1 MHIALVTHYFPPEVN
16 APAQRAYDHARAW
29 IAAGHKVTIITAA
42 PSHPYGRTYPGYH
55 NQTHEELVDGIR
67 VLRLRTWLGP
77 NAGRFRRVA
86 NYLSFMAAAA
96 GCGRRLGP
104 VDLVI
109 STSPHFFSGLAGH
122 GLSRSRKAPWV
133 LEIRDIW
140 PDSIVAVGAARPS
153 PLLTAIARLARWAY
167 HASDRIISVSP
178 GFSAHFSD
186 YGVSPA
192 KVTLAPNGIEVKP
205 LASPTDPAAIPE
217 LAPLAGRF
225 IVAYMGTFGMAHGL
239 RTVLEAA
246 ELLKDDPRI
255 GFLLA
260 GSGAERDLLF
270 AQRAERGLDNV
281 VLLDQ
286 QPRARVAELWSAADA
301 SLVHLKDKPVFET
314 VIPTK
319 LLEGMAM
326 GKPILLGVRGE
337 ARAIVEQ
344 AEGGVAFAPEDAASL
359 AEAIVAM
366 ARDPAAARRLGENGR
381 QYVLANFDR
390 QRMAETYLEA
400 LVQTRRDFD
409 ARRRPG

>member
-16 APAQRAYDHARAW
+16 APAQRAYDHALAW

-42 PSHPYGRTYPGYH
+42 PSHPYGRTYPGYR
-55 NQTHEELVDGIR
+55 NETHEEQVEGIR
-67 VLRLRTWLGP
+67 VLRLRTWHGP

-86 NYLSFMAAAA
+86 NYLSFMMAAA

-109 STSPHFFSGLAGH
+109 STSPHFFSGLAGY
-122 GLSRSRKAPWV
+122 GLSRARKAPWV

-140 PDSIVAVGAARPS
+140 PDSIVAVGAAKPS

-167 HASDRIISVSP
+167 HKSDRIVSVSP
-178 GFSAHFSD
+178 GFSEHFSN
-186 YGVSPA
+186 YGVPPA
-192 KVTLAPNGIEVKP
+192 KVTLAANGVEVKP
-205 LASPTDPAAIPE
+205 LAARTDPAAVPE
-217 LAPLAGRF
+217 LAALAGRF

-239 RTVLEAA
+239 QTVLDAA

-270 AQRAERGLDNV
+270 ARQAERGLTNV

-301 SLVHLKDKPVFET
+301 SIVHLKDKPVFET

-326 GKPILLGVRGE
+326 AKPILLGVRGQ
-337 ARAIVEQ
+337 AQAIVE
-344 AEGGVAFAPEDAASL
+344 AADAGVTFPPENAPAL
-359 AEAIVAM
+359 ADAIVSM
-366 ARDPAAARRLGENGR
+366 AQDPAGSRRLGENGR
-381 QYVLANFDR
+381 RYVLANFDR

-409 ARRRPG
+409 AKRRPE

>member
-1 MHIALVTHYFPPEVN
+1 VE
-16 APAQRAYDHARAW
+16 
-29 IAAGHKVTIITAA
+29 
-42 PSHPYGRTYPGYH
+42 
-55 NQTHEELVDGIR
+55 GIR
-67 VLRLRTWLGP
+67 VLRLRTWHGP

-86 NYLSFMAAAA
+86 NYLSFMMAAA

-109 STSPHFFSGLAGH
+109 STSPHFFSGLAGY
-122 GLSRSRKAPWV
+122 GLSRARKAPWV

-140 PDSIVAVGAARPS
+140 PDSIVAVGAAKPS

-167 HASDRIISVSP
+167 HKSDRIVSVSP
-178 GFSAHFSD
+178 GFSEHFSN
-186 YGVSPA
+186 YGVPPA
-192 KVTLAPNGIEVKP
+192 KVTLAANGVEVKP
-205 LASPTDPAAIPE
+205 LAARTDPAAVPE
-217 LAPLAGRF
+217 LAALAGRF

-239 RTVLEAA
+239 QTVLDAA

-270 AQRAERGLDNV
+270 ARQAERGLTNV

-301 SLVHLKDKPVFET
+301 SIVHLKDKPVFET

-326 GKPILLGVRGE
+326 AKPILLGVRGQ
-337 ARAIVEQ
+337 AQAIVE
-344 AEGGVAFAPEDAASL
+344 AADAGVTFPPENAPAL
-359 AEAIVAM
+359 ADAIVSM
-366 ARDPAAARRLGENGR
+366 AQDPAGSRRLGENGR
-381 QYVLANFDR
+381 RYVLANFDR

-409 ARRRPG
+409 AKRRPE